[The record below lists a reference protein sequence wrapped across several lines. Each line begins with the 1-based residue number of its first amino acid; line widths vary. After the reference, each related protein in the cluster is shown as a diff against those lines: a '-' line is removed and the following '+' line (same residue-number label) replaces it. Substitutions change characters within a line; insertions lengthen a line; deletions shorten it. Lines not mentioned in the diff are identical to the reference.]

1 MPGMSARNSGTG
13 LFRHTWPI
21 LITAVARFDF
31 WAGHMLG
38 RQRMARQFFFSLSWG
53 YKGRRFRSSGP
64 PSFLRSD
71 RSGHAHLRAY
81 CSCAPPDQPLLTK
94 PQAPSAALTGIPP
107 NGPGPARYPSGLVFP
122 ADRGSL
128 RRRQCADQLRHP
140 RQLRLAGGTAR
151 CFQHSTQDPPNQRQ
165 DASGAPNQPLAE
177 IFTASSG
184 TIAGLATSPSVV
196 AMKRLLVRQFYVTS
210 SLGCGPNLSGR
221 ASAVSTSSLSADQ
234 DTALTRT

>member
-1 MPGMSARNSGTG
+1 MRHPRARSAADPAGAG
-13 LFRHTWPI
+13 FR
-21 LITAVARFDF
+21 R
-31 WAGHMLG
+31 
-38 RQRMARQFFFSLSWG
+38 
-53 YKGRRFRSSGP
+53 SGP
-64 PSFLRSD
+64 GWPAAWQPGSHAARRAPTTVSIEMATTAGDIPRLTSIVRTTRSTASF
-71 RSGHAHLRAY
+71 
-81 CSCAPPDQPLLTK
+81 TK